1 MESKTDISIIS
12 PIYNEQENIRN
23 FVSAVY
29 STMSSQN
36 CNWELILVDDGSTD
50 ESRSL
55 LKSLA
60 KDHHNLRV
68 LLLSKNFGQTP
79 AIQAGFDHA
88 KGNVI
93 VTLDSDLQNDPKDIP
108 LLVNKLKN
116 ENLDLVVGWRKD
128 RKDNF
133 FIVQFVQS
141 PSDIFN
147 DIGHVP
153 LPPYIKRHD
162 EEIDKE
168 RYATVYENK
177 DFQNSVAAPTAGLH
191 FDNELLQKIK
201 NIGVETLSINL
212 SVGAGTFQPVKTE
225 NIKDHKIHKEFVEVS
240 DEIVDKVKQA
250 KNNGKKIFA
259 VGTTTLRAI
268 ETAFIE
274 EKGYK
279 DFTDLFIYPG
289 FKFKAVDMLI
299 TNFHL
304 PKSSLLMLVSA
315 FIGFENVKKIY
326 DVAVQEKYRFL
337 SYGDAMLLRKNEI

>member
-36 CNWELILVDDGSTD
+36 CNWELILVDDGSID

-133 FIVQFVQS
+133 FLRNF
-141 PSDIFN
+141 PSMIAN
-147 DIGHVP
+147 YLI
-153 LPPYIKRHD
+153 
-162 EEIDKE
+162 
-168 RYATVYENK
+168 TVSY
-177 DFQNSVAAPTAGLH
+177 TH
-191 FDNELLQKIK
+191 
-201 NIGVETLSINL
+201 
-212 SVGAGTFQPVKTE
+212 
-225 NIKDHKIHKEFVEVS
+225 
-240 DEIVDKVKQA
+240 
-250 KNNGKKIFA
+250 
-259 VGTTTLRAI
+259 LRAH
-268 ETAFIE
+268 ET
-274 EKGYK
+274 
-279 DFTDLFIYPG
+279 
-289 FKFKAVDMLI
+289 
-299 TNFHL
+299 
-304 PKSSLLMLVSA
+304 
-315 FIGFENVKKIY
+315 
-326 DVAVQEKYRFL
+326 
-337 SYGDAMLLRKNEI
+337 

>member
-36 CNWELILVDDGSTD
+36 CNWELILVDDGSID

-88 KGNVI
+88 KGSVI

-133 FIVQFVQS
+133 FLRNFPSMIANYLIRSITGVKLNDYGCSLKAYNAQILKEIRLYGEMHRFIPAWMATKIPPSKIKEVVVTHHPRVAGISKYGISRTYRVFVDLISVFFFMKFFSKPGHFFGLIGIFLSIIGSLILFYLASLKIFYGLDIGDRPLLLAGTLLVVVGVQFISLGV
-141 PSDIFN
+141 
-147 DIGHVP
+147 IG
-153 LPPYIKRHD
+153 
-162 EEIDKE
+162 EILSRTYFASSKEKSYFIRWDSNDKE
-168 RYATVYENK
+168 
-177 DFQNSVAAPTAGLH
+177 
-191 FDNELLQKIK
+191 
-201 NIGVETLSINL
+201 
-212 SVGAGTFQPVKTE
+212 
-225 NIKDHKIHKEFVEVS
+225 
-240 DEIVDKVKQA
+240 
-250 KNNGKKIFA
+250 
-259 VGTTTLRAI
+259 
-268 ETAFIE
+268 
-274 EKGYK
+274 
-279 DFTDLFIYPG
+279 
-289 FKFKAVDMLI
+289 
-299 TNFHL
+299 
-304 PKSSLLMLVSA
+304 
-315 FIGFENVKKIY
+315 
-326 DVAVQEKYRFL
+326 
-337 SYGDAMLLRKNEI
+337 